1 MCLLDHIVL
10 DCMMFVF
17 RKLKNRVA
25 AQTARDRKKQRMTE
39 LEEALANLQAKN
51 AKLTAE
57 NEALRKSSSDI
68 VQENDRLK
76 QCLEMLTP
84 EGAGGNASHVKC
96 EPAVFDTPLPWERT
110 WTAFQ
115 LAAFCV
121 AFLALVRYIC
131 VHFLCIFCAFSALT
145 QLVGWPEGHPAC
157 KKLEWWGAGMAIC
170 LERDADLHMAQL
182 MPLPLTVSCFSTIQI
197 GFTFLVPAHPG
208 SPGKR
213 AVKRVCVCVVCVPL
227 YLY

>member
-1 MCLLDHIVL
+1 MT
-10 DCMMFVF
+10 FVF

-131 VHFLCIFCAFSALT
+131 VHFLYLLCFQCFDTWFGGRKGIRRVKNLSGGVLAWLSVWSETQTCI
-145 QLVGWPEGHPAC
+145 WP
-157 KKLEWWGAGMAIC
+157 
-170 LERDADLHMAQL
+170 
-182 MPLPLTVSCFSTIQI
+182 S
-197 GFTFLVPAHPG
+197 
-208 SPGKR
+208 
-213 AVKRVCVCVVCVPL
+213 
-227 YLY
+227 